1 MSLQISIYDKIN
13 YYLLI
18 TNLIFGVIF
27 YDFIGIR
34 FGFTYIDE
42 FFVAILAMYSILRR
56 RFSKDFFIFIGKCVL

>member
-18 TNLIFGVIF
+18 TGLIFGVIF

-42 FFVAILAMYSILRR
+42 FFVAILAMCLIL
-56 RFSKDFFIFIGKCVL
+56 I